1 MNRNKYI
8 YLITLFILLFLSSC
22 ASKKDIVYLQDIEN
36 DDAINQT
43 LTYEPVI
50 KCDDML
56 SVIVAADQPDL
67 TIPFNLPQIQGNYQ
81 VNDSQEGIKTYLV
94 DASGF
99 IDFPVIGKVKLAGL
113 TRTQAKNELEVKI
126 KEYIKEPSVNLRILN
141 YKISVLGEV
150 NKPNT
155 YKIASE
161 RVTLLEAISL
171 AGDMTI
177 YGKRNNVL
185 VIREVDGK
193 KTFNRVDLTNKD
205 FISSPFYYL
214 NQNDVVMVEP
224 NKTKINSSVIGPNL
238 TVTISALSLLTTI
251 AIILFR

>member
-1 MNRNKYI
+1 MNRNLYI
-8 YLITLFILLFLSSC
+8 KLIALFVVLFLSSC
-22 ASKKDIVYLQDIEN
+22 ASRKDIVYLQDVEN
-36 DDAINQT
+36 DATINQA
-43 LTYEPVI
+43 LSYEPVI

-81 VNDSQEGIKTYLV
+81 VSDNQEGIKTYLV
-94 DASGF
+94 DAAGY

>member
-1 MNRNKYI
+1 MNRNLYI
-8 YLITLFILLFLSSC
+8 RLIALFVVLFFSSC
-22 ASKKDIVYLQDIEN
+22 GSRKDIIYLQDVEN
-36 DDAINQT
+36 DATINQA
-43 LTYEPVI
+43 LSYEPVI

-81 VNDSQEGIKTYLV
+81 VSDNQEGIKTYLV
-94 DASGF
+94 DAAGY

-161 RVTLLEAISL
+161 RVTLLEAISM

-177 YGKRNNVL
+177 YGKRSNVL

-224 NKTKINSSVIGPNL
+224 NKTKINSSVIGPNV
-238 TVTISALSLLTTI
+238 TVTISAISLLTTI

>member
-1 MNRNKYI
+1 MNRNLYI
-8 YLITLFILLFLSSC
+8 RLIALFVVLFFSSC
-22 ASKKDIVYLQDIEN
+22 GSRKDIIYLQDVEN
-36 DDAINQT
+36 DATINQA
-43 LTYEPVI
+43 LSYEPVI

-81 VNDSQEGIKTYLV
+81 VSDNQEGIKTYLV
-94 DASGF
+94 DAAGY

-161 RVTLLEAISL
+161 RVTLLEAISM

-177 YGKRNNVL
+177 YGKRSNVL

-224 NKTKINSSVIGPNL
+224 NKTKINSSVIGPNV
-238 TVTISALSLLTTI
+238 TVTISAISLLTTI
-251 AIILFR
+251 AIILFK

>member
-1 MNRNKYI
+1 MNSNLCIR
-8 YLITLFILLFLSSC
+8 LISLFVVLFFSSC
-22 ASKKDIVYLQDIEN
+22 GSRKDIIYLQDVEN
-36 DDAINQT
+36 DATINQA
-43 LTYEPVI
+43 LSYEPVI

-81 VNDSQEGIKTYLV
+81 VNDNQEGIKTYLV
-94 DASGF
+94 DAAGY

-161 RVTLLEAISL
+161 RVTLLEAISM

-177 YGKRNNVL
+177 YGKRSNVL

-224 NKTKINSSVIGPNL
+224 NKTKINSSVIGPNI
-238 TVTISALSLLTTI
+238 TVTISAISLLTTI
-251 AIILFR
+251 AIILFK

>member
-1 MNRNKYI
+1 MNRSKYI
-8 YLITLFILLFLSSC
+8 NLIALFVLLFLSSC
-22 ASKKDIVYLQDIEN
+22 ASRKDIVYLQDVEN
-36 DDAINQT
+36 DATINQA
-43 LTYEPVI
+43 LSYEPVI

-113 TRTQAKNELEVKI
+113 TRTQAKNELETKI

-177 YGKRNNVL
+177 YGKRSNVL

-224 NKTKINSSVIGPNL
+224 NKTKINSSVIGPNV

>member
-1 MNRNKYI
+1 MNHNKYI
-8 YLITLFILLFLSSC
+8 NLIALFILLFLSSC
-22 ASKKDIVYLQDIEN
+22 ASRKDIVYLQDIEN
-36 DDAINQT
+36 DATINQV
-43 LTYEPVI
+43 LSYEPVI

-81 VNDSQEGIKTYLV
+81 VNDNQEGIKTYLV
-94 DASGF
+94 DPTGF

-113 TRTQAKNELEVKI
+113 TRTQAKNELETKI

-150 NKPNT
+150 NKPNS

-161 RVTLLEAISL
+161 RITLLEAISL

-177 YGKRNNVL
+177 YGKRSNVL
-185 VIREVDGK
+185 VIREIDGK
-193 KTFNRVDLTNKD
+193 KTFNRVDLTKKD

-214 NQNDVVMVEP
+214 NQNDVVIVEP
-224 NKTKINSSVIGPNL
+224 NKTKVNSSNFGPNL